1 MSSVAAEHIVG
12 YSFTRQDLLTEAL
25 DTSGDR
31 TPESNQRLAMLGDA
45 LLQIILLDAW
55 YASGNTKG
63 TLVTSYLTMS
73 WDPRLL
79 ILNRSGQQCPFHNR

>member
-1 MSSVAAEHIVG
+1 MSSVAAERIIG
-12 YSFTRQDLLTEAL
+12 YNFTRQGLLAEAL

-55 YASGNTKG
+55 YASGDPKG
-63 TLVTSYLTMS
+63 KLVTSYLTMS
-73 WDPRLL
+73 WWDPWLL
-79 ILNRSGQQCPFHNR
+79 I

>member
-12 YSFTRQDLLTEAL
+12 YNFTRRDLLAEAL

-31 TPESNQRLAMLGDA
+31 NPESNQRLAMLGDA

-63 TLVTSYLTMS
+63 TLVTS
-73 WDPRLL
+73 
-79 ILNRSGQQCPFHNR
+79 